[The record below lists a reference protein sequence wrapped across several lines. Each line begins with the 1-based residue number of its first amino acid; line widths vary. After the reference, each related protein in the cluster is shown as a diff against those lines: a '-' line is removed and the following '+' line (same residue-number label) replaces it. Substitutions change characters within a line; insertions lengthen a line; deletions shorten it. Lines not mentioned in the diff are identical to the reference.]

1 MPSIQKLPM
10 PPVLGGMG
18 RINDIDS
25 NDTSRYHPPPTTSMI
40 KSSSVNQLSPSVPQS
55 LSSSVPQFLSFVLG
69 GILDTYK
76 LQVIIFYYIYNKLL
90 NKDKSEGSEKN
101 WGTEELRN
109 WGRFLMP
116 FCILLFVVDIVFKRS
131 TLCFLFWKSMSCGAQ
146 NGELVFLT

>member
-1 MPSIQKLPM
+1 
-10 PPVLGGMG
+10 MG

-40 KSSSVNQLSPSVPQS
+40 KSLSVNQLSPSVPQF

-76 LQVIIFYYIYNKLL
+76 LQVIIFYYIYNIYYIYNKLL

-101 WGTEELRN
+101 
-109 WGRFLMP
+109 
-116 FCILLFVVDIVFKRS
+116 
-131 TLCFLFWKSMSCGAQ
+131 
-146 NGELVFLT
+146 

>member
-1 MPSIQKLPM
+1 M

-25 NDTSRYHPPPTTSMI
+25 NDTSRYHPPRTTSII
-40 KSSSVNQLSPSVPQS
+40 KSLSVNQ

-76 LQVIIFYYIYNKLL
+76 LQVIIFYYIYNIYYIYNTHI

-101 WGTEELRN
+101 
-109 WGRFLMP
+109 
-116 FCILLFVVDIVFKRS
+116 
-131 TLCFLFWKSMSCGAQ
+131 
-146 NGELVFLT
+146 

>member
-1 MPSIQKLPM
+1 MVLSWVMMNACSGREPRTVTVLQHRFTTSWVWHAMRPWRLSWSTNHCNTLLTITDKKLPM

-25 NDTSRYHPPPTTSMI
+25 NDTSRYHPPPTTSII
-40 KSSSVNQLSPSVPQS
+40 KSLSVNQ

-76 LQVIIFYYIYNKLL
+76 LQVIIFYYIYNIYYIYNKLL

-101 WGTEELRN
+101 
-109 WGRFLMP
+109 
-116 FCILLFVVDIVFKRS
+116 
-131 TLCFLFWKSMSCGAQ
+131 
-146 NGELVFLT
+146 